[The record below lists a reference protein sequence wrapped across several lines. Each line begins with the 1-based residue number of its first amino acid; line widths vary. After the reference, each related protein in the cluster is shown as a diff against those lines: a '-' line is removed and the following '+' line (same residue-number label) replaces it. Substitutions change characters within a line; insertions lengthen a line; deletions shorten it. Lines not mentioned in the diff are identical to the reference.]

1 MNDTKSVLADKCDV
15 MFGFVD
21 ELTSECID
29 SLYLCVFCCT
39 DLLLCTLTP
48 TLIMS
53 FDYLRQV
60 VSGKK
65 ARYVDRENS
74 VDLDLVYG
82 ERRLEPF
89 VQLANHQSP
98 TESSCLSYLAA
109 CNAWLTELVWAIQPR
124 EWRDC
129 IAIDDRTCSNSST
142 RDTARNGGYGTC
154 ETAPSTMCNN
164 SWQLPAV

>member
-15 MFGFVD
+15 MFGFFH
-21 ELTSECID
+21 ELTSE
-29 SLYLCVFCCT
+29 VFCST
-39 DLLLCTLTP
+39 ILLLCTLTP

-82 ERRLEPF
+82 EQHLEPF

-109 CNAWLTELVWAIQPR
+109 CNAWLT
-124 EWRDC
+124 
-129 IAIDDRTCSNSST
+129 RTSMGYPATGMAGLYRNRRQDVLKFINS
-142 RDTARNGGYGTC
+142 RHGEKWWIWN
-154 ETAPSTMCNN
+154 
-164 SWQLPAV
+164 L